1 MKHDTILI
9 CDDDQFVLKMLCFF
23 LEAEGLIVETA
34 MSTDEIYR
42 KIESNKPSLIFLD
55 LNIPE
60 DSGESVVQ
68 NLRSRNETK
77 NIPIILFSG
86 KENLPEITAKLK
98 VDGFLRKPFENET
111 LIAIVNKFIYHSI

>member
-60 DSGESVVQ
+60 DGGESVVQ

-86 KENLPEITAKLK
+86 KENLPEITANLK